1 MIAKVATDAIRLD
14 QMKPMQTT
22 HHFQQSYDAKNDQ
35 VQLNSSSYKN
45 RIHRDKVKVSSHS
58 AILLFIYILASQR
71 LVMEV
76 SGKGGSYSK
85 TGVMGEVKG
94 RSGNVVTDRRLDG
107 KVITSVTSIGRDDP
121 TTAEAQRAATVLRIL
136 QGSEKLLD
144 ESPWIQNIWFPSDD
158 NGPLIWP
165 EEWSEKPK
173 IFSKADIQKLAS
185 PPLSTHPLNS
195 SQQKAVNYMI
205 STKDDYRITLIQGP
219 PGTGKTSV
227 IAAFVQRALRLDKIG
242 IWLIAQSNVAV
253 KNIAEK
259 LMSVGFEN
267 WKLLVSKD
275 FHHGW

>member
-1 MIAKVATDAIRLD
+1 MYST
-14 QMKPMQTT
+14 
-22 HHFQQSYDAKNDQ
+22 
-35 VQLNSSSYKN
+35 
-45 RIHRDKVKVSSHS
+45 
-58 AILLFIYILASQR
+58 
-71 LVMEV
+71 
-76 SGKGGSYSK
+76 SGI
-85 TGVMGEVKG
+85 MGAVRG
-94 RSGNVVTDRRLDG
+94 RSGNVNTDRRLGD

-136 QGSEKLLD
+136 QGSDKLLD

-158 NGPLIWP
+158 GPLIWP

-173 IFSKADIQKLAS
+173 TPLKLNIQKPA
-185 PPLSTHPLNS
+185 PTSTFPLNP
-195 SQQKAVNYMI
+195 SQQKAVNYML
-205 STKDDYRITLIQGP
+205 SSKDDYRITLIQGP

-227 IAAFVQRALRLDKIG
+227 IAAFVQFALHLNKEG

-275 FHHGW
+275 FHYGW

>member
-1 MIAKVATDAIRLD
+1 
-14 QMKPMQTT
+14 
-22 HHFQQSYDAKNDQ
+22 
-35 VQLNSSSYKN
+35 
-45 RIHRDKVKVSSHS
+45 
-58 AILLFIYILASQR
+58 
-71 LVMEV
+71 MEV
-76 SGKGGSYSK
+76 SGQGGTYS
-85 TGVMGEVKG
+85 TSGIMGEVKG
-94 RSGNVVTDRRLDG
+94 RSGNVNTDRRLGG
-107 KVITSVTSIGRDDP
+107 KAIISVTSIGRDDP

-158 NGPLIWP
+158 NVLLTWP
-165 EEWSEKPK
+165 KEWSEK
-173 IFSKADIQKLAS
+173 SKPHLKSSIQKTA
-185 PPLSTHPLNS
+185 PPSTLPLNP
-195 SQQKAVNYMI
+195 SQQTAVNHMI
-205 STKDDYRITLIQGP
+205 SSKDDHRITLIQGP

-227 IAAFVQRALRLDKIG
+227 IAAFVQHALRLNKEG